1 MQGSSATISPDHP
14 SPLSFRCRP
23 QQSQNARTARHLGA
37 AGLVLCALLAGCQKN
52 QHAAAEQQA
61 VMVRAQ
67 IIVFTDYAPT
77 ASLTGVI
84 AAQTLDNLSFRVGGR
99 VAERLSDVGQRVT
112 RDMVLARLDPETQK
126 SDLIAAQAN
135 LDAAQAQLRQASAA
149 FDRQKRLLAQGF
161 TTRRDYDQ
169 ADQGRRTAEA
179 SVQAAQSQVADAREN
194 LSFTEL
200 RAGAAGIITARDV
213 ETGQVVQAAQT
224 VFTLAEDADRDA
236 VFNVQETL
244 VANTPVAPP
253 VTVALVSNPQVK
265 ARGKVREVSPVID
278 PASASVRIKVAIP
291 DTPPDMMLGAA
302 VTGSIGT
309 TPRKAMIVPWEALTA
324 SDGKPAVWI
333 VDPET
338 NRVSMTPIGVLAYD
352 TGIVVIDRGLEPG
365 QKVVTAGGQL
375 LHPGQIVE
383 IAEGGQ

>member
-1 MQGSSATISPDHP
+1 MQGSAAISPDHP

-23 QQSQNARTARHLGA
+23 KQPHNARTRRHLGA
-37 AGLVLCALLAGCQKN
+37 ATLVVCALLAGCQKN
-52 QHAAAEQQA
+52 QQAAAEAQP

-67 IIVFTDYAPT
+67 KIEFTDYAPT

-112 RDMVLARLDPETQK
+112 KDMVLARLDPETQK
-126 SDLIAAQAN
+126 SDLVAAQAS

-149 FDRQKRLLAQGF
+149 FDRQKQLLTQGF

-169 ADQGRRTAEA
+169 ADQGKRTAQA

-200 RAGAAGIITARDV
+200 RSGSAGIITARDV

-224 VFTLAEDADRDA
+224 VFTLAEDGDRDA

-253 VTVALVSNPQVK
+253 VTVTLVSNPQVK
-265 ARGKVREVSPVID
+265 ARER
-278 PASASVRIKVAIP
+278 SARCR
-291 DTPPDMMLGAA
+291 L
-302 VTGSIGT
+302 
-309 TPRKAMIVPWEALTA
+309 
-324 SDGKPAVWI
+324 
-333 VDPET
+333 
-338 NRVSMTPIGVLAYD
+338 
-352 TGIVVIDRGLEPG
+352 
-365 QKVVTAGGQL
+365 
-375 LHPGQIVE
+375 
-383 IAEGGQ
+383 